1 MSKMRG
7 ESIRG
12 GGRSRERGFMRK
24 EERGERKKEAKLRE
38 RKQFNDEC
46 NSPHVID
53 KTRKL
58 TCLLVVLKGDVVK
71 AKYSGSQINDCK

>member
-1 MSKMRG
+1 MG
-7 ESIRG
+7 EIERKRIHEKG
-12 GGRSRERGFMRK
+12 RERGEK
-24 EERGERKKEAKLRE
+24 KKEGKLRE
-38 RKQFNDEC
+38 RKQFKDEC

>member
-38 RKQFNDEC
+38 RSNLKM
-46 NSPHVID
+46 SATHPMLL
-53 KTRKL
+53 TRPE
-58 TCLLVVLKGDVVK
+58 
-71 AKYSGSQINDCK
+71 N